1 VSSPHKSDFG
11 GERKEIFTCRTQILS
26 RALGSFVLLSDDPS
40 QDPNPGSS
48 LAMAKERYGMGA
60 DISIWARRD
69 LRRDIR
75 VSLWD
80 MKSGEANR
88 KRYKFSIKYQL
99 WKLFGIFGHVFSPAL
114 MVQNEIFEEMRSHG
128 LIGSHGLD
136 SAVWVTFLEA
146 SSLFGLIKPVTESR
160 ARYGKDSEGGSK
172 ISARI
177 ETRIVDELYLDLASI
192 HPAESGSA
200 NFMLVVH
207 LDNRN
212 ISGNRVYLDMVF
224 GLGWTGRSHL
234 LSIEELLG
242 KYHFGADYYLSIS
255 ILKAIKRNDNYDKF
269 WYCGR
274 RLRRQHLY

>member
-1 VSSPHKSDFG
+1 MD
-11 GERKEIFTCRTQILS
+11 C
-26 RALGSFVLLSDDPS
+26 
-40 QDPNPGSS
+40 
-48 LAMAKERYGMGA
+48 
-60 DISIWARRD
+60 
-69 LRRDIR
+69 
-75 VSLWD
+75 
-80 MKSGEANR
+80 
-88 KRYKFSIKYQL
+88 
-99 WKLFGIFGHVFSPAL
+99 
-114 MVQNEIFEEMRSHG
+114 
-128 LIGSHGLD
+128 
-136 SAVWVTFLEA
+136 AVWVTFVEA
-146 SSLFGLIKPVTESR
+146 SSLFVSSNQSQRVELDMAKIRKGVLR
-160 ARYGKDSEGGSK
+160 LAQ

-255 ILKAIKRNDNYDKF
+255 ILKAIKRNVFLKKKKNYWVSSNPNTPAHF
-269 WYCGR
+269 I
-274 RLRRQHLY
+274 